1 MKQKHSNRRISE
13 FNSIYKKWDEL
24 YRDMAKTFG
33 LSDCAF
39 WILYSLRESDACLT
53 QSDICNII
61 YQPKQT
67 VNSALKKLEQ
77 DGYILLL
84 PVKNRRSKQI
94 ALTDKGLL
102 LAEQTADRVLL
113 AEETALTQFSYEE
126 LELFFQLYHRYTD
139 LLEQNLAK
147 VKETNSPRAL

>member
-1 MKQKHSNRRISE
+1 MKQQHSNRRISE

-24 YRDMAKTFG
+24 YRDIAKAFG

-77 DGYILLL
+77 DGYILLV
-84 PVKNRRSKQI
+84 PIKDRRSKQI
-94 ALTDKGLL
+94 TLTDKGLL

-113 AEETALTQFSYEE
+113 AEETALTQFSCEE
-126 LELFFQLYHRYTD
+126 LDLFFRFFYRYTD
-139 LLEQNLAK
+139 LLEQNLSK
-147 VKETNSPRAL
+147 VKETNSPSTL